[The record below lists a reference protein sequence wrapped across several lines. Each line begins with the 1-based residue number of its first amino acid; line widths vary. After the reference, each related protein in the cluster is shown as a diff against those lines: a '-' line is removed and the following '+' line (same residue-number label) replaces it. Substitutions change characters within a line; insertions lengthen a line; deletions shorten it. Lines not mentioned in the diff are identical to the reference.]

1 MRAGFFFPGNRDRT
15 RGSGLKLCQG
25 RLMLNIR
32 KNFRS
37 ESVKYWNGL
46 PRKAVRSLS
55 LEVFKEDVCDTWG
68 DVLVGMV
75 VIGWQSCC
83 SFQP

>member
-32 KNFRS
+32 EKFQIRKREVLERAAQEGS
-37 ESVKYWNGL
+37 EVTVPG
-46 PRKAVRSLS
+46 
-55 LEVFKEDVCDTWG
+55 G
-68 DVLVGMV
+68 
-75 VIGWQSCC
+75 
-83 SFQP
+83 FQGGRM